1 LNVWYNV
8 LKGTKKME
16 YYMCEPDKCIMQE
29 RIKALEK
36 RASTLEIIKAI
47 VTPKMILA
55 IAFALSLLISAFMGK

>member
-1 LNVWYNV
+1 
-8 LKGTKKME
+8 
-16 YYMCEPDKCIMQE
+16 MCEPDKCIMQE